1 MITDFKLLVIYALLA
16 VLTMW
21 SIIDRNIIKN
31 ECETEIKNY
40 QDSINSMVDQMH
52 DMQYELDVQY
62 DALRRYEDIFYEG
75 VDPTVE

>member
-40 QDSINSMVDQMH
+40 QDSIFVLKEQIE
-52 DMQYELDVQY
+52 DMQHELDVQY
-62 DALRRYEDIFYEG
+62 DALRRYEDIFYDG
-75 VDPTVE
+75 VDPTIE